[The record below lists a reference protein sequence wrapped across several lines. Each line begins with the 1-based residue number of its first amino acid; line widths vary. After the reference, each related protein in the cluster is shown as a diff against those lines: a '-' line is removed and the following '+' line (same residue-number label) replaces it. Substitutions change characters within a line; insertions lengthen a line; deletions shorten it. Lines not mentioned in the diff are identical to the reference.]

1 MEMFISD
8 FSEQAED
15 SIGMLT
21 FVEGQTV
28 PAAVTCGYSTLLS
41 LPGLGTEASLLDQ
54 TF

>member
-1 MEMFISD
+1 MEMFISG

-21 FVEGQTV
+21 SGEGQTV

-41 LPGLGTEASLLDQ
+41 LPGLGIEVSLLGQ